1 MHENKQLIC
10 NYLTLALQETRGA
23 HDLVSLNYDAE
34 KEVAIGTFTGGGKKV
49 CNVAADSGCAMI
61 RDIMKQL
68 GV

>member
-1 MHENKQLIC
+1 MEENKQRIC
-10 NYLTLALQETRGA
+10 DLLLATLQETRGA

-34 KEVAIGTFTGGGKKV
+34 KEVVIGTFTGGGKKV

>member
-1 MHENKQLIC
+1 MEENKQLIC
-10 NYLTLALQETRGA
+10 TLLLAALQETRGA
-23 HDLVSLNYDAE
+23 SDLMSLVCVPE
-34 KEVAIGTFTGGGKKV
+34 KEVVVGTFSGGVVKV

>member
-10 NYLTLALQETRGA
+10 DYLTLALQETRGA
-23 HDLVSLNYDAE
+23 YDLVSLNYDTE
-34 KEVAIGTFTGGGKKV
+34 KEVVIGTFSGGRKKI
-49 CNVAADSGCAMI
+49 CNVAADFGCDMI

>member
-10 NYLTLALQETRGA
+10 NFLTLALQETRGA
-23 HDLVSLNYDAE
+23 HDLITLNYDTE
-34 KEVAIGTFTGGGKKV
+34 KEVVIGTFAGGGKKV

-61 RDIMKQL
+61 RDIMNQL

>member
-1 MHENKQLIC
+1 M
-10 NYLTLALQETRGA
+10 
-23 HDLVSLNYDAE
+23 NYDAE
-34 KEVAIGTFTGGGKKV
+34 KEVVVGAFASGGKKI

>member
-23 HDLVSLNYDAE
+23 SDLVSLNYDAE
-34 KEVAIGTFTGGGKKV
+34 KEMVIGTFASGGIRM

-61 RDIMKQL
+61 RDIMRQL